1 MNTEHDEQVVRE
13 VFAQLPRATA
23 PSNFEQETFVRLL
36 LRQLP
41 RATAPVNFEKEVIAQ
56 LRQEKR
62 QRRWRP
68 RLRLPRKWFG
78 IAIGG
83 GIALV
88 GGALYY
94 FLDRFQQSSQHN
106 IETPPPA
113 VLTVPIDSQLEQRIQ
128 PPAAMPTTRPPAV
141 KPNSRTLES
150 NAPSKRI
157 TPGPERQEDE

>member
-1 MNTEHDEQVVRE
+1 MNTKRDEQVVRE

-41 RATAPVNFEKEVIAQ
+41 RATASVNFEEEVIAR

-68 RLRLPRKWFG
+68 RLRLPRKWLG

-83 GIALV
+83 GIAFV

-94 FLDRFQQSSQHN
+94 FLNRFQQSSHS

-113 VLTVPIDSQLEQRIQ
+113 VLTVPVDSQLEQRIQ
-128 PPAAMPTTRPPAV
+128 PPTATPTMRPSAV
-141 KPNSRTLES
+141 KPNSRILES
-150 NAPSKRI
+150 NAPTKKI